1 MQTVVNIVAG
11 DPTQAITHG
20 TLQLAATK
28 MRQETLANSR
38 LFPGIIDVRT
48 GQFLSNVSYASGY
61 FDGVKLGGV
70 RIDLDAICGTDNRRC
85 TTRSDGIVE
94 YRGDEKFHTLQDAIN
109 PKLNKEAGRMYGA
122 TGGFQAGEGG
132 WYLPFGVTI
141 PYKPGSWSD
150 RTVEAF
156 GGPHDCW
163 VVKFLVG
170 MTSREIPAVIAHGK
184 KMQDPQ

>member
-1 MQTVVNIVAG
+1 MVRRG
-11 DPTQAITHG
+11 
-20 TLQLAATK
+20 QL
-28 MRQETLANSR
+28 L
-38 LFPGIIDVRT
+38 LIIKN
-48 GQFLSNVSYASGY
+48 LKPSA
-61 FDGVKLGGV
+61 
-70 RIDLDAICGTDNRRC
+70 
-85 TTRSDGIVE
+85 
-94 YRGDEKFHTLQDAIN
+94 
-109 PKLNKEAGRMYGA
+109 
-122 TGGFQAGEGG
+122 EGG